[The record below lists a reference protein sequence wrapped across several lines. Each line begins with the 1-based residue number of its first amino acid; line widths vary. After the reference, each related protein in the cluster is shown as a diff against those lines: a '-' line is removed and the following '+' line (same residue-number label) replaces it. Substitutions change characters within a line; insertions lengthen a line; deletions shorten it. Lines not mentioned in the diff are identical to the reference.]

1 MSLRNTLAK
10 ILSDWPTA
18 KTQQFAKHPMATLFK
33 HDFKQEIE
41 RIVKDFDD
49 SYLTVPS
56 VGAGN
61 WADVAW
67 LSILNPAITKTT
79 QDGIY
84 PVYLFQSDGAGVFL
98 SLIQGTTTPTQKLGK
113 KLAETQAERVKESI
127 FNGPPELY
135 SWGRQNIT
143 LNTNTNLGKSYEK
156 FNIFARYYAAN
167 NLPDDA
173 TLESELQEML
183 AFYRQIAPIYLQ
195 ETENTI
201 EQQSATTSYTAP
213 APPSSCIPLPKPFL
227 LLAGISGT
235 GKSRFV
241 RQQAANT
248 GGASLDNYCL
258 VSVRPDWHEPSDLLG
273 YTTRLS
279 GTADYVATDTLR
291 FIVAAWK
298 ALVDQGVTVESVDGR
313 PAAIGRRPVLDAA
326 APYWLCLDEM
336 NLAPVEQY
344 FADYLSVIETRRW
357 QWDGDNFTYTCDAL
371 LKSGHLQELDAPEL
385 LRHSLDIAH
394 AEYNDLWQHFLDDG
408 ISIPFN
414 LLVAGTVNMDETT
427 HGFSRKVIDRA
438 LTLDFGEFFP
448 NDFDRFFQG
457 GFTHEVLGYPT
468 LSDARDITY
477 FGAADPDGKATIEFL
492 KAVNAPLIGTPFEL
506 AYRTLNELLLAVA
519 CQQPQEAVEL
529 QAVWDDVLM
538 QKVLPRID
546 GDAEKLRQTSD
557 NDSLLSDLHSVVAT
571 QLVDIWETEATKST
585 RPDFYRSGA
594 TIACRSQ
601 QKLAWMQH
609 RLNDAGFT
617 SFWP

>member
-10 ILSDWPTA
+10 ILSDWPAA
-18 KTQQFAKHPMATLFK
+18 KTQRFTQHPIATFFRQE
-33 HDFKQEIE
+33 FKQEIE
-41 RIVKDFDD
+41 RIVKDFDG

-84 PVYLFQSDGAGVFL
+84 PVYLFQADGAGVFL
-98 SLIQGTTTPTQKLGK
+98 SLIQGTTAPTQKLGK
-113 KLAETQAERVKESI
+113 KPAEAQAERVKESI
-127 FNGPPELY
+127 FNTLPELY
-135 SWGRQNIT
+135 HWGRRNIT

-156 FNIFARYYAAN
+156 FNIFARYYAAD

-173 TLESELQEML
+173 TLEKDLQEML
-183 AFYRQIAPIYLQ
+183 TFYRQIAPIYLK
-195 ETENTI
+195 ET
-201 EQQSATTSYTAP
+201 QTAMKP
-213 APPSSCIPLPKPFL
+213 TAANAPPPPSPSCIPLPKPFV

-241 RQQAANT
+241 REQAMAT
-248 GGASLDNYCL
+248 GGPSMDNYCL

-279 GTADYVATDTLR
+279 GAAHYVATDTLR
-291 FIVAAWK
+291 FIVTAWK
-298 ALVDQGVTVESVDGR
+298 ALVDQGIKIESINGR
-313 PAAIGRRPVLDAA
+313 PVATGQRPALDAA

-357 QWDGDNFTYTCDAL
+357 QWDGDSFVYSCDAL
-371 LKSGHLQELDAPEL
+371 LKSSHLQELDAPEQ
-385 LRHSLDIAH
+385 LRENLGLA
-394 AEYNDLWQHFLDDG
+394 AEKYNDLWEHFLDDG
-408 ISIPFN
+408 ISIPLN

-448 NDFDRFFQG
+448 NDLDRFFQG
-457 GFTHEVLGYPT
+457 GFTHEVLSYPN
-468 LSDARDITY
+468 LSDARNVDY
-477 FGAADPDGKATIEFL
+477 FGAADPDGKMTIEFL
-492 KAVNAPLIGTPFEL
+492 KAINAPLIGTPFEL

-519 CQQPQEAVEL
+519 CQQPQDTVTL

-538 QKVLPRID
+538 QKMLPRID
-546 GDAEKLRQTSD
+546 GDAEKLRQTFD
-557 NDSLLSDLHSVVAT
+557 NDSLLSNLYSAVAT
-571 QLVDIWETEATKST
+571 QLVDIWTADGVNST

-594 TIACRSQ
+594 LTACRSQ
-601 QKLAWMQH
+601 QKLEWMQQ